1 MIWVDPAHDMVVVTR
16 WLQPA
21 RLNEFIGKVMEAY
34 AGS

>member
-1 MIWVDPAHDMVVVTR
+1 VTR

-34 AGS
+34 TGS